1 MANKESPAD
10 KAKREAEEKANK
22 ALDAKTAA
30 EEKAAVKGDDAAKLS
45 DEESANAAK
54 TLDDVTTD
62 SGEPVEQAGPVAI
75 EVPDDHYPAHRP
87 LTDDELEDL
96 VGDLEPGEDGFLPLD
111 PKGRI
116 IGPAQKGQPAADQ
129 LGAPVHAVVQR
140 TPLTLTTPSGAPIT
154 TFMNPGFV
162 KPPKPRYG

>member
-1 MANKESPAD
+1 MVTKESPAD
-10 KAKREAEEKANK
+10 KAKREAEEAANK
-22 ALDAKTAA
+22 ALDKKTAA
-30 EEKAAVKGDDAAKLS
+30 EEKAAVKGDDAERLS
-45 DEESANAAK
+45 AEESAAREK

-62 SGEPVEQAGPVAI
+62 AGKAVEQAGPVAI
-75 EVPDDHYPAHRP
+75 EVEDDHYPAHRV
-87 LTDDELEDL
+87 LTDDELKDL

-116 IGPAQKGQPAADQ
+116 TGPAQKGQPAPDQ

-140 TPLTLTTPSGAPIT
+140 APLTLTTPSGAPIT